1 MRIPPYYKHPGWQR
15 LFAGFVIGALF
26 GWGFFLYEFGAIHEK
41 LIIDL
46 KKQQLTIEAQQ
57 ETIEMLRSEEKK
69 LNEENEKKLTIQEIL
84 VYFTNEEKIRLSEL
98 TLHELRQQI
107 ENELKGIKNS
117 DIESVVTNKELM
129 IKTIEN
135 KEFLVGEHLYHVK
148 VEQIY
153 MYTTLELHLKIL
165 PKNR

>member
-1 MRIPPYYKHPGWQR
+1 MK
-15 LFAGFVIGALF
+15 
-26 GWGFFLYEFGAIHEK
+26 K